1 MKNIQKI
8 LLTLTFAFLP
18 FFSSLS
24 LSPPPDPAL
33 FLIEPTSAGCDWKL
47 VYFPRSLTKILH
59 QTPSCP
65 DEIIWDQKTGD
76 TYYLLFSPKPSLYK
90 MPQGDKPTPVL
101 LAELPPLS
109 ELNQNPVW
117 VLSEKGTLR
126 LALIE
131 EISEKNITKK
141 GEKSFVSYKGKVLET
156 DRFLNVGTP
165 AVITVLELNSQGK
178 WEILALEP
186 TSIEAGDA
194 PGFLVVE
201 KWMKIKENSISLNES
216 IQKESA
222 VGWKECASVQEKNC
236 QDAKFAQ
243 EKMKDPKISSLPKLK
258 EADEVAYLRLNNKEG
273 LLVPLMYGD
282 SGHFATPVY
291 YCSNDCQITQ
301 AIEYSTQDTIG
312 LSFSITT
319 LDYAYLLISGEYLGN
334 SPVVFKMRDLKTV
347 FYTNPK
353 AEKSFWFKF

>member
-1 MKNIQKI
+1 MKHIQKI

-24 LSPPPDPAL
+24 LSPPPSPEL

-47 VYFPRSLTKILH
+47 VYFPKLFTKVLH

-90 MPQGDKPTPVL
+90 IPQGDKPAPVL
-101 LAELPPLS
+101 LAKLPPLS

-141 GEKSFVSYKGKVLET
+141 GEKSFVNYKGKVLET

-178 WEILALEP
+178 WDVLALEP
-186 TSIEAGDA
+186 TSTEAGDTL
-194 PGFLVVE
+194 GFLAVE

-258 EADEVAYLRLNNKEG
+258 EADEVTYFRVGDKEG
-273 LLVPLMYGD
+273 LIIPLNYGD
-282 SGHFATPVY
+282 SPHFTAPLY
-291 YCSNDCQITQ
+291 YCTKNCQFTE
-301 AIEYSTQDTIG
+301 AIEYSTEDTIG
-312 LSFSITT
+312 LSFSIKT
-319 LDYAYLLISGEYLGN
+319 LDYAYFLIS
-334 SPVVFKMRDLKTV
+334 
-347 FYTNPK
+347 
-353 AEKSFWFKF
+353 